1 MASNPE
7 LFTQTKVIKKKDLRP
22 EPKDRIRKLLQLGRK
37 RGYLFIKEINGLLE
51 EGFDTEREF
60 DEFIEALDK
69 YKIKIRN
76 RQREIKQQP
85 KKPEKT
91 RVKGIERTTDPVKLY
106 LKEMG
111 SISLLTRKGEVA
123 LARQIERSERNIL
136 KALSSTP
143 FLFELICDAEEKY
156 QYDEKILNNMFDCDE
171 CSLSEES
178 ADRREDQI
186 FNIISQIRGYYSK
199 LERISKPNQKRTEAL
214 RILSKINILLRSLQI
229 KPEIIEKAVENLRL
243 KLEGINKLEEIKE
256 ELEAKYRRKRK
267 QKKKLYIRKQIMDT
281 EKLIDSIQEQVG
293 LDFDTMKKIMRII
306 KMEQK
311 MSEQAK
317 EELVAANLRLVI
329 SIAKK
334 YINRGLHFLDLI
346 QEGNTGL
353 IKAVNKF
360 EYKRGYKFSTYATW
374 WIRQAITRAVC
385 DQARTIR
392 IPVHMIETINKLIKQ
407 SQIFV
412 QEKGREP
419 KCEELAKRMDIPV
432 HKVRKIIKLS
442 QAPIS
447 LETPIG
453 EDNDSQLGD
462 FIEDKILPSPPDT
475 VVNITLKEKIEE
487 VLDTITEREAKVLR
501 MRFGLGSGNEHTLEE
516 VGQQFKVTRERIRQI
531 EAKALRKLRGPRRRK
546 KLKSFLNDY

>member
-7 LFTQTKVIKKKDLRP
+7 LFNQTKIIKKKGLNHESRNG
-22 EPKDRIRKLLQLGRK
+22 IQNLLQLGRK
-37 RGYLFIKEINGLLE
+37 RGYLLIKEINGLLE
-51 EGFDTEREF
+51 EGFDTEKEF
-60 DEFIEALDK
+60 DEFIESLDK
-69 YKIKIRN
+69 YKIRIRN

-85 KKPEKT
+85 KKPERT
-91 RVKGIERTTDPVKLY
+91 RIRGTERTTDPVKLY

-111 SISLLTRKGEVA
+111 SISLLTREGEVA

-136 KALSSTP
+136 KVLSSTP
-143 FLFELICDAEEKY
+143 FLFELICDVEERY
-156 QYDEKILNNMFDCDE
+156 QYDEKIISDMFDCDE
-171 CSLSEES
+171 CGILDKR

-186 FNIISQIRGYYSK
+186 FKILSQVKEYYSK
-199 LERISKPNQKRTEAL
+199 LEKISKSSQRRTKTL
-214 RILSKINILLRSLQI
+214 QILSKINISLRSLKI
-229 KPEIIEKAVENLRL
+229 KPEVIEKAVENLRL
-243 KLEGINKLEEIKE
+243 KLEGINRLEEIKE
-256 ELEAKYRRKRK
+256 ELEAKYKRKRTREN
-267 QKKKLYIRKQIMDT
+267 KLFVRKQIRDT
-281 EKLIDSIQEQVG
+281 EKMIDTIQREVG
-293 LDFDTMKKIMRII
+293 LDFVTMKKKMRTI

-311 MSEQAK
+311 ISDQAK

-334 YINRGLHFLDLI
+334 YVNRGLHFLDLI

-407 SQIFV
+407 SQTFV

-419 KCEELAKRMDIPV
+419 KCEELAERMEMPV
-432 HKVRKIIKLS
+432 NKVRKIIKLS

-462 FIEDKILPSPPDT
+462 FIEDKILPSPPDA

-487 VLDTITEREAKVLR
+487 VLDSITEREAKVLR

-531 EAKALRKLRGPRRRK
+531 EAKALRKLRGPRRRQ

>member
-1 MASNPE
+1 MATNPE
-7 LFTQTKVIKKKDLRP
+7 FFAQAKVKKKKKFVS
-22 EPKDRIRKLLQLGRK
+22 EKNEEIRKILQLGRE
-37 RGYLFIKEINGLLE
+37 RGYLFIDEINGLLE
-51 EGFDTEREF
+51 EGFETDEEF
-60 DEFIEALDK
+60 DGFIESLDR

-76 RQREIKQQP
+76 KQREIKQRP
-85 KKPEKT
+85 KKLEKT
-91 RVKGIERTTDPVKLY
+91 RVRGIERTTDPVKLY

-111 SISLLTRKGEVA
+111 SISLLTKEGEIA
-123 LARQIERSERNIL
+123 LARQIERSERNII
-136 KALSSTP
+136 KALSRTP
-143 FLFELICDAEEKY
+143 FLVELISDVKDRYELQKR
-156 QYDEKILNNMFDCDE
+156 ILNNMFDFDE
-171 CSLSEES
+171 CSVSSEHKDAKEE
-178 ADRREDQI
+178 RI
-186 FNIISQIRGYYSK
+186 FDIISQIEEGYSEFRQLPESDK
-199 LERISKPNQKRTEAL
+199 NRIKRL
-214 RILSKINILLRSLQI
+214 RILSRINQLLRSLQV
-229 KPEIIEKAVENLRL
+229 KPEVIERAAENLHL
-243 KLEGINKLEEIKE
+243 KLEGINRLEEIKE
-256 ELEAKYRRKRK
+256 DLEAQYKRKRK
-267 QKKKLYIRKQIMDT
+267 RKKKLAIRNQIKDT
-281 EKLIDSIQEQVG
+281 ERLIQVMQEEIG
-293 LDFDTMKKIMRII
+293 IDFDGLKKIMRTI

-311 MSEQAK
+311 MSDQAK

-407 SQIFV
+407 SQKFV
-412 QEKGREP
+412 QEMGREP
-419 KCEELAKRMDIPV
+419 KCEELAKRMDMSI

-462 FIEDKILPSPPDT
+462 FIEDKILPSPPEA

-487 VLDTITEREAKVLR
+487 VLDSITEREAKVLR

-531 EAKALRKLRGPRRRK
+531 EAKALRKLRGPRRRQ
-546 KLKSFLNDY
+546 KLKSFLND

>member
-7 LFTQTKVIKKKDLRP
+7 LFTQTKVKKKKKFSS
-22 EPKDRIRKLLQLGRK
+22 EKNEQIRKILQLGRE
-37 RGYLFIKEINGLLE
+37 RGYLFIEEINGLLE
-51 EGFDTEREF
+51 EGFDTDEEF
-60 DEFIEALDK
+60 DGFIEALDT

-76 RQREIKQQP
+76 KQREIKLRP
-85 KKPEKT
+85 KRPEKT
-91 RVKGIERTTDPVKLY
+91 RIRGIERTTDPVKLY

-111 SISLLTRKGEVA
+111 SISLLTKEGEIA
-123 LARQIERSERNIL
+123 LARQIERSERNII
-136 KALSSTP
+136 KALSRTP
-143 FLFELICDAEEKY
+143 FLFELICDVRDRYEFHKR
-156 QYDEKILNNMFDCDE
+156 ILNNMFDYDE
-171 CSLSEES
+171 CSVSGEHQD
-178 ADRREDQI
+178 AREDQI
-186 FNIISQIRGYYSK
+186 FDIISQIKEGYEE
-199 LERISKPNQKRTEAL
+199 LEQIPKSDKKSRERLRVLSRINQ
-214 RILSKINILLRSLQI
+214 LLRSLQI
-229 KPEIIEKAVENLRL
+229 KPEIIERATENLRL
-243 KLEGINKLEEIKE
+243 KLEGINRIEEIKE
-256 ELEAKYRRKRK
+256 DLETKYRRKRK
-267 QKKKLYIRKQIMDT
+267 TKKKLAIRRQIKDT
-281 EKLIDSIQEQVG
+281 ERLIHMMQEEAG
-293 LDFDTMKKIMRII
+293 LDFDGMKKIMRAI

-311 MSEQAK
+311 MSDQAK

-407 SQIFV
+407 SQKFV
-412 QEKGREP
+412 QEMGREP
-419 KCEELAKRMDIPV
+419 KCEELAKRMDMPI

-462 FIEDKILPSPPDT
+462 FIEDKILPSPPEA

-487 VLDTITEREAKVLR
+487 VLDSITEREAKVLR

-531 EAKALRKLRGPRRRK
+531 EAKALRKLRGPRRRQ
-546 KLKSFLNDY
+546 KLKSFLND

>member
-7 LFTQTKVIKKKDLRP
+7 LFTQTKVKKKKKFSS
-22 EPKDRIRKLLQLGRK
+22 EKKEQIRKILQLGRE
-37 RGYLFIKEINGLLE
+37 RGYLFMEEINGLLE
-51 EGFDTEREF
+51 EGFDTDEEF
-60 DEFIEALDK
+60 DGFIEALDR

-76 RQREIKQQP
+76 KQREIKQRP

-91 RVKGIERTTDPVKLY
+91 RIRGIERTTDPVKLY

-111 SISLLTRKGEVA
+111 SISLLTKEGEIA
-123 LARQIERSERNIL
+123 LARQIERSERNII
-136 KALSSTP
+136 KALSRTP
-143 FLFELICDAEEKY
+143 FLFELICDVRDKY
-156 QYDEKILNNMFDCDE
+156 EFHKRILNNMFDYDE
-171 CSLSEES
+171 CSVSGEHQ
-178 ADRREDQI
+178 DTREDRI
-186 FNIISQIRGYYSK
+186 FDIISQIKEGYEE
-199 LERISKPNQKRTEAL
+199 LEQIPESDKKSIERLRVLSRINQ
-214 RILSKINILLRSLQI
+214 LLRSLQI
-229 KPEIIEKAVENLRL
+229 KPEIIERATENLHL
-243 KLEGINKLEEIKE
+243 KLEGINRLEEIKE
-256 ELEAKYRRKRK
+256 DLETKYRRKRK
-267 QKKKLYIRKQIMDT
+267 TKKKLAIRRQIKDT
-281 EKLIDSIQEQVG
+281 ERLIQIIQKEVR
-293 LDFDTMKKIMRII
+293 LDFDGMKKIMRAI

-311 MSEQAK
+311 MSDQAK

-353 IKAVNKF
+353 IKAVSKF

-407 SQIFV
+407 SQKFV
-412 QEKGREP
+412 QEMGREP
-419 KCEELAKRMDIPV
+419 KCEELAKRMDMPI

-462 FIEDKILPSPPDT
+462 FIEDKILPSPPEA

-487 VLDTITEREAKVLR
+487 VLDSITEREAKVLR

-531 EAKALRKLRGPRRRK
+531 EAKALRKLRGPRRRQ
-546 KLKSFLNDY
+546 KLKSFLND

>member
-7 LFTQTKVIKKKDLRP
+7 FFTQTKVKKKKKFSS
-22 EPKDRIRKLLQLGRK
+22 EKNEQIRKILQLGRE
-37 RGYLFIKEINGLLE
+37 RGYLFIEEINGLLE
-51 EGFDTEREF
+51 EGLETDKEF
-60 DEFIEALDK
+60 DGFIESLDR

-76 RQREIKQQP
+76 KQREIKQRP

-91 RVKGIERTTDPVKLY
+91 RVRGIERTTDPVKLY
-106 LKEMG
+106 LREMG
-111 SISLLTRKGEVA
+111 SISLLTKEGEIA
-123 LARQIERSERNIL
+123 LARQIERSERNTI
-136 KALSSTP
+136 KALSRTP
-143 FLFELICDAEEKY
+143 FLFELICDVKDRYELHKR
-156 QYDEKILNNMFDCDE
+156 ILNNMFDFDE
-171 CSLSEES
+171 SSVSGEHQDAREE
-178 ADRREDQI
+178 RI
-186 FNIISQIRGYYSK
+186 FDIISQIKEGYSK
-199 LERISKPNQKRTEAL
+199 LEQIPKSDKNRIKRL
-214 RILSKINILLRSLQI
+214 RILSRINQLLRSLRI
-229 KPEIIEKAVENLRL
+229 KPEIIERATENLHL
-243 KLEGINKLEEIKE
+243 KLEGVNRLEEIKE
-256 ELEAKYRRKRK
+256 DLEAKYKRKRK
-267 QKKKLYIRKQIMDT
+267 RKKKLAIRKQIKDT
-281 EKLIDSIQEQVG
+281 EGLIHVMQEEVG
-293 LDFDTMKKIMRII
+293 IDFDGLKKIMRTI

-311 MSEQAK
+311 MSDQAK

-407 SQIFV
+407 SQKFV
-412 QEKGREP
+412 QEMGREP
-419 KCEELAKRMDIPV
+419 KCEELAKKMDMPI

-462 FIEDKILPSPPDT
+462 FIEDKILPSPPET

-487 VLDTITEREAKVLR
+487 VLDSITEREAKVLR

-531 EAKALRKLRGPRRRK
+531 EAKALRKLRGPRRRQ
-546 KLKSFLNDY
+546 KLKSFLND

>member
-7 LFTQTKVIKKKDLRP
+7 FFTQTKVKKKKKFSS
-22 EPKDRIRKLLQLGRK
+22 EKNEQIRKILQLGRE
-37 RGYLFIKEINGLLE
+37 RGYLFIEEINGLLE
-51 EGFDTEREF
+51 EGLETDKEF
-60 DEFIEALDK
+60 DGFIESLDR

-76 RQREIKQQP
+76 KQREIKQRP

-91 RVKGIERTTDPVKLY
+91 RVRGIERTTDPVKLY
-106 LKEMG
+106 LREMG
-111 SISLLTRKGEVA
+111 SISLLTKEGEIA
-123 LARQIERSERNIL
+123 LARQIERSERNTI
-136 KALSSTP
+136 KALSRTP
-143 FLFELICDAEEKY
+143 FLFELICDVKDRYELHKR
-156 QYDEKILNNMFDCDE
+156 ILNNMFDFDE
-171 CSLSEES
+171 SSVSGEHQDAREE
-178 ADRREDQI
+178 RI
-186 FNIISQIRGYYSK
+186 FDIISQIKEGYSK
-199 LERISKPNQKRTEAL
+199 LEQIPKSDKNRIKHL
-214 RILSKINILLRSLQI
+214 RILSRINQLLRSLRI
-229 KPEIIEKAVENLRL
+229 KPEIIERATENLHL
-243 KLEGINKLEEIKE
+243 KLEGVNRLEEIKE
-256 ELEAKYRRKRK
+256 DLEAKYKRKRK
-267 QKKKLYIRKQIMDT
+267 RKKKLAIRKQIKDT
-281 EKLIDSIQEQVG
+281 EGLIHVMQEEVG
-293 LDFDTMKKIMRII
+293 IDFDGLKKIMRTI

-311 MSEQAK
+311 MSDQAK

-407 SQIFV
+407 SQKFV
-412 QEKGREP
+412 QEMGREP
-419 KCEELAKRMDIPV
+419 KCEELAEKMDMPI

-462 FIEDKILPSPPDT
+462 FIEDKILPSPPEA

-487 VLDTITEREAKVLR
+487 VLDSITEREAKVLR

-531 EAKALRKLRGPRRRK
+531 EAKALRKLRGPRRRQ
-546 KLKSFLNDY
+546 KLKSFLND

>member
-1 MASNPE
+1 MASSPD
-7 LFTQTKVIKKKDLRP
+7 LFSQTKIKKRNDLISNTNGH
-22 EPKDRIRKLLQLGRK
+22 IREILQISRK
-37 RGYLFIKEINGLLE
+37 RGYVFVKEINVLLE
-51 EGFDTEREF
+51 DGFDTEAEF
-60 DEFIEALDK
+60 DEFIESLDR

-76 RQREIKQQP
+76 RQREIKQKP
-85 KKPEKT
+85 RRPEKPQ
-91 RVKGIERTTDPVKLY
+91 VKGLGSTTDPVKLY

-111 SISLLTRKGEVA
+111 SISLLTKEGEVA

-136 KALSSTP
+136 KAISKTP
-143 FLFELICDAEEKY
+143 FLFELIRDVEEKY
-156 QYDEKILNNMFDCDE
+156 KNNKRILNDLFDCDE
-171 CSLSEES
+171 CSLQGKTFDGREE
-178 ADRREDQI
+178 QI
-186 FNIISQIRGYYSK
+186 FEIISQIKDYYSK
-199 LERISKPNQKRTEAL
+199 LEQIPRSDHGKTESL
-214 RILSKINILLRSLQI
+214 RILSRINNLLRSLQI
-229 KPEIIEKAVENLRL
+229 NPEVIKKATESLHL
-243 KLEGINKLEEIKE
+243 KLESIDKLEEIKE
-256 ELEAKYRRKRK
+256 ELEASYRRKRK
-267 QKKKLYIRKQIMDT
+267 KKKKLFLKKQIENT
-281 EKLIDSIQEQVG
+281 ERFIQNIQKEVALDSDE
-293 LDFDTMKKIMRII
+293 MKKIVHVI

-353 IKAVNKF
+353 IKAVSKF

-392 IPVHMIETINKLIKQ
+392 IPVHMIETINKLVKQ
-407 SQIFV
+407 SQTFV
-412 QEKGREP
+412 REKGREP
-419 KCEELAKRMDIPV
+419 KCEELAKRMNMPV
-432 HKVRKIIKLS
+432 HRVRKILKLS
-442 QAPIS
+442 QSPIS

-453 EDNDSQLGD
+453 EDNDSQLSD

-487 VLDTITEREAKVLR
+487 VLDSITEREAKVLR

-531 EAKALRKLRGPRRRK
+531 EAKALRKLRGPRRRQ
-546 KLKSFLNDY
+546 KLKSFINDY

>member
-7 LFTQTKVIKKKDLRP
+7 FFTQTKVKNRKKIKTESR
-22 EPKDRIRKLLQLGRK
+22 DRIRKILQLGRK
-37 RGYLFIKEINGLLE
+37 KGYLYLREINGLLE
-51 EGFDTEREF
+51 EGFDTEEEF
-60 DEFIEALDK
+60 DKFIESLDR
-69 YKIKIRN
+69 YKIRIRN

-85 KKPEKT
+85 RKTEKT
-91 RVKGIERTTDPVKLY
+91 RIRGIERTTDPVKLY

-111 SISLLTRKGEVA
+111 SVSLLTKQGEVA

-136 KALSSTP
+136 KVLSTTP
-143 FLFELICDAEEKY
+143 FLFELICDAQEKY
-156 QYDEKILNNMFDCDE
+156 EYNSRALNNLFDCDE
-171 CSLSEES
+171 CSPHGKSSNGREE
-178 ADRREDQI
+178 RI
-186 FNIISQIRGYYSK
+186 FTIISQIKDYY
-199 LERISKPNQKRTEAL
+199 LELGQIATSAQKKTKRL
-214 RILSKINILLRSLQI
+214 RILAKINMLMRSLQI
-229 KPEIIEKAVENLRL
+229 KPEIIEQAIQNLRF
-243 KLEGINKLEEIKE
+243 KLESMNRLEEAKE

-267 QKKKLYIRKQIMDT
+267 RKKKLYIRKQIKEI
-281 EKLIDSIQEQVG
+281 EKLFNEIEGDVG
-293 LDFDTMKKIMRII
+293 VDFDGMKKIMRAI

-412 QEKGREP
+412 QEKGHEP
-419 KCEELAKRMDIPV
+419 KCEELAKRMDMPV
-432 HKVRKIIKLS
+432 SKVRKIIKLS

-453 EDNDSQLGD
+453 DDNDSQLGD

-487 VLDTITEREAKVLR
+487 VLNSITEREAKVLR

-531 EAKALRKLRGPRRRK
+531 EAKALRKLRGPRRRQ

>member
-7 LFTQTKVIKKKDLRP
+7 FFTQTKVKKKKKYSS
-22 EPKDRIRKLLQLGRK
+22 EKNEQIRKILQLGRE
-37 RGYLFIKEINGLLE
+37 RGYLFIEEINGLLE
-51 EGFDTEREF
+51 EGFDTDEEF
-60 DEFIEALDK
+60 DGFIESLDR
-69 YKIKIRN
+69 YKIKLRN
-76 RQREIKQQP
+76 KQREIKQRP

-91 RVKGIERTTDPVKLY
+91 RIRGIERTTDPVKLY

-111 SISLLTRKGEVA
+111 SISLLTKEGEVA
-123 LARQIERSERNIL
+123 LARQIERSERNII
-136 KALSSTP
+136 KALSETP
-143 FLFELICDAEEKY
+143 FLFELICDVRDRYELHKR
-156 QYDEKILNNMFDCDE
+156 ILNNMFDYDE
-171 CSLSEES
+171 GNASGEPQE
-178 ADRREDQI
+178 AREDRI
-186 FNIISQIRGYYSK
+186 FDIISQIKEGYSK
-199 LERISKPNQKRTEAL
+199 LEQIPGSDKRSIKRL
-214 RILSKINILLRSLQI
+214 RILSRINQLLRSLQI
-229 KPEIIEKAVENLRL
+229 KPEIIERATENLRL
-243 KLEGINKLEEIKE
+243 KLEGINRLEEIKE
-256 ELEAKYRRKRK
+256 DLEAKYRRKRK
-267 QKKKLYIRKQIMDT
+267 RKKKLIIRKQIKDT
-281 EKLIDSIQEQVG
+281 ERLIHVMQEEVG
-293 LDFDTMKKIMRII
+293 LDFDGMKKIMRTI

-311 MSEQAK
+311 MSDQAK

-353 IKAVNKF
+353 IKAVSKF

-407 SQIFV
+407 SQKFV
-412 QEKGREP
+412 QERGREP
-419 KCEELAKRMDIPV
+419 KCEELAKRMDMPI

-462 FIEDKILPSPPDT
+462 FIEDKILPSPPET

-487 VLDTITEREAKVLR
+487 VLDSITEREAKVLR

-531 EAKALRKLRGPRRRK
+531 EAKALRKLRGPRRRQ
-546 KLKSFLNDY
+546 KLKSFLND